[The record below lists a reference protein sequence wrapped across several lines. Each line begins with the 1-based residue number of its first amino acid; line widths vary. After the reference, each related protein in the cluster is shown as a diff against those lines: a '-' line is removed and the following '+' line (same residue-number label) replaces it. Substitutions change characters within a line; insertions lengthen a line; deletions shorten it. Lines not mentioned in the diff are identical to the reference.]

1 MLAISHTTQST
12 YHTLQ
17 VSDIITMLPV
27 MDRLAKDYKYNIEQ
41 ARKVLESKEEN
52 KGVFTFEEYI
62 ADAAKILD
70 QIEILTE
77 LGFTTSRN
85 NKDIQMTDEILEL
98 RREEGR

>member
-62 ADAAKILD
+62 TDAAKILD

-77 LGFTTSRN
+77 LGFTTSQN